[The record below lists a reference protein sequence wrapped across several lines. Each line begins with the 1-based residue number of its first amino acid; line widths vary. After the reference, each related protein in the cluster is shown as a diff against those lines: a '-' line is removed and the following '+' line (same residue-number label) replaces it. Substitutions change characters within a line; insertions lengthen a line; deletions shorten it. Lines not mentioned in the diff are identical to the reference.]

1 MLMKKEKINLLD
13 LNMLASSVFII
24 TIAVS
29 IILMYNEKLILLGK
43 KPIFNK
49 NDQKNIQD
57 TNRLILLIVVITFVY
72 IEYRRYKLAEIFESV
87 NNQNSSFVK
96 LVVSEIQ
103 VIIVIVLIILPI
115 IYPDTE
121 PQYFEDII
129 IE

>member
-1 MLMKKEKINLLD
+1 MKKEKINLLD

-49 NDQKNIQD
+49 NDQKTIQD
-57 TNRLILLIVVITFVY
+57 TNRLMLLIVVIAFVY

-103 VIIVIVLIILPI
+103 LIIVIVLIILPI

>member
-1 MLMKKEKINLLD
+1 MKKEKINLLD

-49 NDQKNIQD
+49 NNQKTIQD
-57 TNRLILLIVVITFVY
+57 TNRLMLLIVVIAFVY

-103 VIIVIVLIILPI
+103 LIIVIVLIILPI